1 MQVTIRTSVYRS
13 SLQPPVA
20 GDRGL
25 IGGYNGPALMPPKVY
40 PYATL
45 AVLTGLNILNYID
58 RNVLFAVQSEVK
70 KEFLVSD
77 AQIGILT
84 SAFFFTYMFAAPLI
98 GWLGDRFPRKN
109 LIVIGIFIWSGFT
122 FLTWFV
128 RDYDQLLFRHA
139 IVGIGEASYATI
151 APTLIA
157 DSFPPWRRGRM
168 LSIFFLGLPVGSAA
182 GYFVGGY
189 LAHYFGW
196 RAPFMAAGIPGFVL
210 AFLLWMLPEPPRGQ
224 HEEYSPVGV
233 WTLLRGLLRN
243 GAFITVCLG
252 MAMYTF
258 AVGGMQVWIP
268 TFLVRLRG
276 MDLKTANIDFAAITI
291 ANGIGATLLGGWI
304 GDRLLKRFAGAYYTF
319 SGWAMLIAVPF
330 MVAAIYTKGRLMF
343 PAIFAAV
350 FFILIGTGPTNAALV
365 NSVSASIRSTALAV
379 NVFVIHLLGDA
390 FSPALIGRLSD
401 KTGSLQTAFWVAF
414 AAAAI
419 SGLFL
424 LYGARFAP
432 RLKTAQAE
440 SSQHA

>member
-1 MQVTIRTSVYRS
+1 
-13 SLQPPVA
+13 
-20 GDRGL
+20 
-25 IGGYNGPALMPPKVY
+25 MPPKLY
-40 PYATL
+40 PRLLL

-58 RNVLFAVQSEVK
+58 RNVLFAVQSDVK
-70 KEFLVSD
+70 KEFMVSD
-77 AQIGILT
+77 AKIGLLT

-98 GWLGDRFPRKN
+98 GWMGDRFPRKN
-109 LIVIGIFIWSGFT
+109 IVVFGICIGSGFT

-128 RDYDQLLFRHA
+128 HDYNQLLFRHA

-157 DSFPPWRRGRM
+157 DSFPPLRRGRM

-189 LAHYFGW
+189 LAHYFGGW

-210 AFLLWMLPEPPRGQ
+210 ALLLWMLPEPPRGQ
-224 HEEYSPVGV
+224 HEEHAPVAV
-233 WTLLRGLLRN
+233 WTLLRGLVRN
-243 GAFITVCLG
+243 GAFITATLG

-276 MDLKTANIDFAAITI
+276 LDLKTANIDFSYIVI
-291 ANGIGATLLGGWI
+291 FNGIVATLLGGWI
-304 GDRLLKRFAGAYYTF
+304 GDRLLKRYFGAYYTF
-319 SGWAMLIAVPF
+319 SGIAMLVAVPL
-330 MVAAIYTKGRLMF
+330 MVAAIYATGSFMF

-390 FSPALIGRLSD
+390 FSPTLIGRLSD

-414 AAAAI
+414 AAAGI
-419 SGLFL
+419 SGIIL

-432 RLKTAQAE
+432 RFTTNAVKAAQG
-440 SSQHA
+440 

>member
-1 MQVTIRTSVYRS
+1 
-13 SLQPPVA
+13 
-20 GDRGL
+20 
-25 IGGYNGPALMPPKVY
+25 MPPKLY
-40 PYATL
+40 PRLLL

-58 RNVLFAVQSEVK
+58 RNVLFAVQSDVK
-70 KEFLVSD
+70 KEFMVSD
-77 AQIGILT
+77 YQIGLLT
-84 SAFFFTYMFAAPLI
+84 SAFFFTYMFAAPLV
-98 GWLGDRFPRKN
+98 GWMGDRFPRKN
-109 LIVIGIFIWSGFT
+109 IVVFGILIWSGFT

-128 RDYDQLLFRHA
+128 HDYNQLLFRHA
-139 IVGIGEASYATI
+139 IVGVGEASYATI

-157 DSFPPWRRGRM
+157 DSFPPLKRGRM

-189 LAHYFGW
+189 LAQYFGSW

-224 HEEYSPVGV
+224 HEEHSPVDV
-233 WTLLRGLLRN
+233 WKLLGGLTRN
-243 GAFITVCLG
+243 GAFITATLG

-276 MDLKTANIDFAAITI
+276 LDLKAANIDFSYIVI
-291 ANGIGATLLGGWI
+291 INGIGATLLGGWI
-304 GDRLLKRFAGAYYTF
+304 GDRLLKRYFGAYYTF
-319 SGWAMLIAVPF
+319 SGIAMLIAVPF
-330 MVAAIYTKGRLMF
+330 MVAAIYVGGKLMF

-365 NSVSASIRSTALAV
+365 NSVSAGIRSTALAV

-390 FSPALIGRLSD
+390 FSPTLIGKISD
-401 KTGSLQTAFWVAF
+401 KTGSLQIAFGVAF

-419 SGLFL
+419 SGLIL
-424 LYGARFAP
+424 LSGARFAP
-432 RLKTAQAE
+432 RFKSDEFKATQA
-440 SSQHA
+440 

>member
-1 MQVTIRTSVYRS
+1 
-13 SLQPPVA
+13 
-20 GDRGL
+20 
-25 IGGYNGPALMPPKVY
+25 MPPKPY
-40 PYATL
+40 PRLLL

-58 RNVLFAVQSEVK
+58 RNVLFAVQSDVK

-77 AQIGILT
+77 AKIGVLT
-84 SAFFFTYMFAAPLI
+84 SAFFFTYMFAAPVV
-98 GWLGDRFPRKN
+98 GWMGDRFPRKN
-109 LIVIGIFIWSGFT
+109 IVVVGIFIWSGFT

-128 RDYDQLLFRHA
+128 HDYNQLLFRHA

-157 DSFPPWRRGRM
+157 DSFPPLKRGRM

-189 LAHYFGW
+189 LAHYFGGW

-210 AFLLWMLPEPPRGQ
+210 ALLLWFLPEPPRGQ
-224 HEEYSPVGV
+224 HEEHIPVDV
-233 WTLLRGLLRN
+233 RTLLLGLARN
-243 GAFITVCLG
+243 GAFLTATFG

-268 TFLVRLRG
+268 TFLQRLRG
-276 MDLKTANIDFAAITI
+276 LDVKTANIDFSYIVI
-291 ANGIGATLLGGWI
+291 INGIGATLLGGWL
-304 GDRLLKRFAGAYYTF
+304 GDRLLKRYFGAYYTF
-319 SGWAMLIAVPF
+319 SGIAMLIAVPF
-330 MVAAIYTKGRLMF
+330 MVAAIYTRGRLMF

-390 FSPALIGRLSD
+390 FSPTLIGRISD
-401 KTGSLQTAFWVAF
+401 KTGSLQIAFWVAF
-414 AAAAI
+414 AAAGI
-419 SGLFL
+419 SGLIL
-424 LYGARFAP
+424 LYGAKFAP
-432 RLKTAQAE
+432 RFHGAE
-440 SSQHA
+440 SKAANT

>member
-1 MQVTIRTSVYRS
+1 
-13 SLQPPVA
+13 
-20 GDRGL
+20 
-25 IGGYNGPALMPPKVY
+25 MPPKLY
-40 PYATL
+40 PRLLL

-58 RNVLFAVQSEVK
+58 RNVLFAVQSDVK

-77 AQIGILT
+77 AQIGLLT
-84 SAFFFTYMFAAPLI
+84 SAFFFTYMFAAPLV
-98 GWLGDRFPRKN
+98 GWMGDRFPRKN
-109 LIVIGIFIWSGFT
+109 IVVIGILIWSGFT

-128 RDYDQLLFRHA
+128 HNYDQLLVRHA

-157 DSFPPWRRGRM
+157 DSFPPLKRGRM

-189 LAHYFGW
+189 LAHYFSSW

-210 AFLLWMLPEPPRGQ
+210 ALLLWFLPEPPRGQ
-224 HEEYSPVGV
+224 HEEHAPVDV
-233 WTLLRGLLRN
+233 WTLLGRLVRN
-243 GAFITVCLG
+243 GAFITASLG
-252 MAMYTF
+252 MAAYTF

-268 TFLVRLRG
+268 TFLQRLRG
-276 MDLKTANIDFAAITI
+276 MDVKAANIDFSLIVVI
-291 ANGIGATLLGGWI
+291 NGIGATLLGGWI
-304 GDRLLKRFAGAYYTF
+304 GDRLLKRYFGAYYTF
-319 SGWAMLIAVPF
+319 SGVAMLIAVPF
-330 MVAAIYTKGRLMF
+330 MAAAIYTRGKLMF

-390 FSPALIGRLSD
+390 FSPALIGKLSD
-401 KTGSLQTAFWVAF
+401 KTGSLQIAFWVAF

-419 SGLFL
+419 SGLIL

-432 RLKTAQAE
+432 RFKLEQAQVAK
-440 SSQHA
+440 

>member
-1 MQVTIRTSVYRS
+1 
-13 SLQPPVA
+13 
-20 GDRGL
+20 
-25 IGGYNGPALMPPKVY
+25 MPPKLY
-40 PYATL
+40 PRLLL

-70 KEFLVSD
+70 TEFRASD
-77 AQIGILT
+77 AQIGFLT
-84 SAFFFTYMFAAPLI
+84 TAFFFTYMFAAPMV
-98 GWLGDRFPRKN
+98 GWLGDRFPRRN
-109 LIVIGIFIWSGFT
+109 LIVLGIFIWSGFT

-128 RDYDQLLFRHA
+128 HDYSQLLFRHA

-157 DSFPPWRRGRM
+157 DSFPPLRRGRM

-189 LAHYFGW
+189 VAHYFGSW
-196 RAPFMAAGIPGFVL
+196 RAPFMAAGIPGFLL
-210 AFLLWMLPEPPRGQ
+210 ALLLWMLPEPPRGQ
-224 HEEYSPVGV
+224 HEEHTPVNV
-233 WTLLRGLLRN
+233 RTLLAGLARN
-243 GAFITVCLG
+243 GAFITSTLG

-276 MDLKTANIDFAAITI
+276 LDLKAANIDFGLITI
-291 ANGIGATLLGGWI
+291 FNGIVATLLGGWI
-304 GDRLLKRFAGAYYTF
+304 GDRLLRRYFGAYYTF
-319 SGWAMLIAVPF
+319 SGIAMLIAVPL
-330 MVAAIYTKGRLMF
+330 MVAAIYVRGRLMF

-350 FFILIGTGPTNAALV
+350 FFILVGTGPSNAALV

-390 FSPALIGRLSD
+390 ISPTLIGRISD
-401 KTGSLQTAFWVAF
+401 QTGSLQKAFWMAF

-419 SGLFL
+419 SGAVL

-432 RLKTAQAE
+432 RFRLETSRTAQP
-440 SSQHA
+440 